1 MATLDDL
8 EKRWEAFFAAVE
20 ANQGSLTPELEREH
34 DVLQL
39 NTRDKVD
46 GYVARLKQL
55 EALARARRETEQA
68 VERRRKSIE
77 RDIDYLRA
85 RVRFFMESQGLTT
98 LPGEQFTGFKIVSAG
113 GATALEIVYPDW
125 RCWPSEFWAEPSLDE
140 AKVREYFRRH
150 PTATELVTEGAVVSL
165 GTTLA
170 PAGTVLAK
178 LKSRGTV
185 LKCIE

>member
-1 MATLDDL
+1 MATLDEL

-20 ANQGSLTPELEREH
+20 ANQGALTPELEREH

-77 RDIDYLRA
+77 RDIEWLRA
-85 RVRFFMESQGLTT
+85 RVRFFMESQGLTA
-98 LPGEQFTGFKIVSAG
+98 LPGEQFTGFKIVPAG
-113 GATALEIVYPDW
+113 GMTGTEVVVRDAS
-125 RCWPSEFWAEPSLDE
+125 RWPAYYWAPPTLDE
-140 AKVREYFRRH
+140 AKIRE
-150 PTATELVTEGAVVSL
+150 TLKGAERIL
-165 GTTLA
+165 TMDDAGEPLLLA
-170 PAGTVLAK
+170 QR
-178 LKSRGTV
+178 KSRGTV